1 MHQPTP
7 LSLKR
12 LATYARASAQHLRAQ
27 VQASVTESPVGGEKQ
42 TPSVLNTALW
52 KALFRTP
59 LDKFDVLITL
69 DPSLVPGTR
78 RALQLGGG
86 TKPPREPDA
95 GKPEE
100 RYKNNPDEALI
111 APLPLV
117 GFDPVALYCR
127 DLKERCGPY
136 ADVYFD
142 ALGGTTVGVVW
153 KPGVFEP
160 VPFAVA
166 RCVLATPKDKG
177 FVTPDK
183 ANLLKLFHDLGSNF
197 VLNITE
203 QVQAPEEEE

>member
-1 MHQPTP
+1 MG
-7 LSLKR
+7 
-12 LATYARASAQHLRAQ
+12 AQI
-27 VQASVTESPVGGEKQ
+27 QASVTESPVGG
-42 TPSVLNTALW
+42 TPAVLNAGLW
-52 KALFRTP
+52 KSLFSTP

-69 DPSLVPGTR
+69 DSTLVPGTR

-86 TKPPREPDA
+86 GKVPRMKDA

-100 RYKNNPDEALI
+100 RFKANPDSVLT

-166 RCVLATPKDKG
+166 RCVLATPRDGG

-183 ANLLKLFHDLGSNF
+183 ANILMLFRDLGAGL
-197 VLNITE
+197 VLDVTE
-203 QVQAPEEEE
+203 QKQATAEDQDA